1 MCPKRTDAGAAG
13 SARSLERSGD
23 GKISRRLDTTRIYR
37 KAYDQAGIETGLSS
51 EAEAQQEADAEF
63 DSDEGGA

>member
-1 MCPKRTDAGAAG
+1 MCPKRTDAAAAG

-23 GKISRRLDTTRIYR
+23 GKISSPPGHDRIYR
-37 KAYDQAGIETGLSS
+37 EAYDQAGIETGLLS
-51 EAEAQQEADAEF
+51 EAEAQQETDAEF